1 MGQHT
6 TITEWDIQEA
16 TKANYVQM
24 HSILTQYRNHG
35 TGERRLV
42 AQTIRPLLESYL
54 RLKLPTEFGDR
65 EWLGDFIKKIR
76 EADHTN
82 PADAAKAILEEV
94 EAVNDFSKR
103 YHHNTNTSADSEPI
117 DDGELESYVT
127 RTLQIVGG
135 F

>member
-1 MGQHT
+1 
-6 TITEWDIQEA
+6 
-16 TKANYVQM
+16 M
-24 HSILTQYRNHG
+24 HGILAEYRDHG
-35 TGERRLV
+35 GGERRLV

-54 RLKLPTEFGDR
+54 RLKLPREFGDR

-76 EADHTN
+76 EADPAS
-82 PADAAKAILEEV
+82 PADAAKGILEEI

-103 YHHNTNTSADSEPI
+103 YHHNTNTTADTEPI